1 MQEENFNN
9 RWYDN
14 ETAMNKVLNLMKD
27 LPENIQ
33 EELALT
39 LIQFANLIR
48 KSKQIDEDT
57 LSIGKDKVLGLYKAS
72 NKRRWYD
79 KNPTLMSAMN
89 ILNTLPPNEF
99 KNIVEGLLLT
109 LTSTTTEK

>member
-1 MQEENFNN
+1 MPKEDSKN

-14 ETAMNKVLNLMKD
+14 DSGMNRVLNLMKN

-33 EELALT
+33 EDLAAT

-48 KSKQIDEDT
+48 KDRKIEESA

-79 KNPTLMSAMN
+79 QNPTLMSAMN
-89 ILNTLPPNEF
+89 ILSTLPPNEF

-109 LTSTTTEK
+109 LTNTNTKK

>member
-1 MQEENFNN
+1 MSEDDSIK

-14 ETAMNKVLNLMKD
+14 DLSMNRVLNLMKN
-27 LPENIQ
+27 LPEHIQ
-33 EELALT
+33 EELAVT

-48 KSKQIDEDT
+48 KNRKIEENA
-57 LSIGKDKVLGLYKAS
+57 LSIGTSKVLGLYKAS

-89 ILNTLPPNEF
+89 ILNTLPPKEF

-109 LTSTTTEK
+109 LTNTTGEK

>member
-1 MQEENFNN
+1 MQEENLNN

-14 ETAMNKVLNLMKD
+14 ETGMNRVLNLMRD

-33 EELALT
+33 EDLALT

-48 KSKQIDEDT
+48 KNRKIEDDT
-57 LSIGKDKVLGLYKAS
+57 LSIGKNKVLGLYKAS
-72 NKRRWYD
+72 QKRRWYD

-89 ILNTLPPNEF
+89 ILNTLPPHEF

-109 LTSTTTEK
+109 LNNQNLNK

>member
-1 MQEENFNN
+1 MTEEDSKH

-14 ETAMNKVLNLMKD
+14 DSGMDRVLNLMQN

-33 EELALT
+33 EELAVT

-48 KSKQIDEDT
+48 KNRKIEENT
-57 LSIGKDKVLGLYKAS
+57 LSIGTAKVLGLYKAS

-89 ILNTLPPNEF
+89 ILNTLPPKEF
-99 KNIVEGLLLT
+99 RNIVEGLLLT
-109 LTSTTTEK
+109 LTNTTTEK

>member
-1 MQEENFNN
+1 MQEEDLNG

-14 ETAMNKVLNLMKD
+14 DTGMDRVLNLMKD

-33 EELALT
+33 EDLALT

-48 KSKQIDEDT
+48 KNRKVEEET
-57 LSIGKDKVLGLYKAS
+57 LSIGKNKVLGLYKAS

-79 KNPTLMSAMN
+79 KNPSLMSAMN
-89 ILNTLPPNEF
+89 ILSTLPPAEF

-109 LTSTTTEK
+109 LNNKTIEK